1 MTKKVNVDVYVGKKY
16 IGFVTAD
23 VDDDMTPEQARKEVE
38 TIIKKEGLKGKV
50 NIKREKHG
58 I

>member
-50 NIKREKHG
+50 KLKREKHG

>member
-50 NIKREKHG
+50 KLKR
-58 I
+58 